1 MAPNAAG
8 LGVGAHSDSGVLTL
22 LLQQPGVRG
31 LQVLRDAAGDWADV
45 PPLPG
50 TLVLNCGE
58 ALQLASGGYLRAAVH
73 RVVPPPPGGPAR
85 VSLPFFYNADHD
97 AIVKPLQ
104 ALEHAPHLPWERPGN
119 RPDAPGGSATH
130 GGRNVLLARAG
141 DNVFKSFARSHPAAC
156 ARNHGDLQI
165 LPDGTVAPR

>member
-1 MAPNAAG
+1 M
-8 LGVGAHSDSGVLTL
+8 
-22 LLQQPGVRG
+22 RG
-31 LQVLRDAAGDWADV
+31 LQVLRDGGGWADV

-73 RVVPPPPGGPAR
+73 RVLPPPPGGPAR

-97 AIVKPLQ
+97 AVVQPLPT
-104 ALEHAPHLPWERPGN
+104 LLNNTLPWERPGDDAQ
-119 RPDAPGGSATH
+119 RRAAPGVSGTH

-141 DNVFKSFARSHPAAC
+141 DNVFKSFARSHPAAF
-156 ARNHGDLQI
+156 ARNHGDLHI
-165 LPDGTVAPR
+165 LPDGTVAPLLSQQGLAP